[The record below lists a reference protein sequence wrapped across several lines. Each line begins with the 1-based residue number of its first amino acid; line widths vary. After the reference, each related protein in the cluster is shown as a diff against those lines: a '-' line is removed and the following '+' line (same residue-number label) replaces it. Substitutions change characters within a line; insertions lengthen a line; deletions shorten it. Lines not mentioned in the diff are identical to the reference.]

1 MSTFYD
7 YAKIWVKAGK
17 GGDGIVAFLREKYR
31 PDGGPAG
38 GDGGHGGSVIFKV
51 DEGLRTLIDFRY
63 NRHYKA
69 KPGQNGMPKSKYG
82 KAAEDLVVMVPPGT
96 VVRDFDTKTVIADMV
111 EAGQE
116 AVVARGGR
124 GGRGNKKFATQNNPA
139 PEIAEN
145 GEPGEERTLE
155 LELRVLADAGLVGFP
170 SVGKSTILSI
180 VTGAQPKIGDYHF
193 TTLSPNLGVVETKEH
208 DSFVLA
214 DLPGLIE
221 GAANG
226 VGLGFQFLRHV
237 ERTKVILHV
246 VDMGGV
252 ENRDPFED
260 YVAINEELKG
270 YDPELLKRP
279 TIIVAN
285 KMDVPEAELYIEEF
299 RQKLV
304 TYHDDYMPEQPLPEI
319 FPISAYTRQGL
330 DPLMTKTAELI
341 RAEEER
347 LAAVSEENKETT
359 QAVYTLEEK
368 QSESEPYFHL
378 EKADEGFFILSG
390 AAIERDFKMA
400 NLDYRESAMRFAR
413 RMRYQ
418 GVDDALIA
426 AGAEDGDIVQIL
438 DYQFEF
444 YR

>member
-17 GGDGIVAFLREKYR
+17 GGDGLVAFLREKYR

-63 NRHYKA
+63 HRHYKA
-69 KPGQNGMPKSKYG
+69 KAGQNGMPKSKYG

-96 VVRDFDTKTVIADMV
+96 IVRDFDTKEVLADMV
-111 EAGQE
+111 SPAQE
-116 AVVARGGR
+116 AVIARGGR

-193 TTLSPNLGVVETKEH
+193 TTLSPNLGVVETQQH

-221 GAANG
+221 GAAQG

-246 VDMGGV
+246 IDMGGV

-260 YVAINEELKG
+260 YVAINEELKD
-270 YDPELLKRP
+270 YDPTLLERP

-285 KMDVPEAELYIEEF
+285 KMDVPEAELYIAEF
-299 RQKLV
+299 KDKLAN
-304 TYHDDYMPEQPLPEI
+304 YHDQHMAGQPLPEI

-330 DPLMTKTAELI
+330 EPLMTRTAELI
-341 RAEEER
+341 QAEEAR
-347 LAAVSEENKETT
+347 LAQVAEEQADQQEAHYTLAD
-359 QAVYTLEEK
+359 QAVE
-368 QSESEPYFHL
+368 EPYFHL
-378 EKADEGFFILSG
+378 EKADDGFFILSG
-390 AAIERDFKMA
+390 RGIERDFQMA

-413 RMRYQ
+413 RMKHQ

-426 AGAEDGDIVQIL
+426 AGADDGDIVQIL